1 MKLKEYATKIKNRL
15 MGQNAKPQKEEK
27 DDLSEKIA
35 ERTQELIAEDRQEAV
50 RAAVV
55 EEPEPEEE
63 AEQPKA
69 ERNISA
75 DVMKLAAVTRGL
87 KIDPEWTKEEMI
99 KAVSEY
105 SGLPEEEI
113 EVLLESTVKWAQE
126 TGRKMVKSITE
137 TLERLK
143 PAFEQVGKAIAEAFR
158 KTKWTGLQLR
168 KELISNNR
176 RKMKGMPMIRAKAIE
191 KARRNER
198 RKPKSRKKVCNVQN
212 SDETQQDMTEA
223 IRIAV
228 RKAFA
233 EVKIEEKRAEKKK
246 TLYNTRRLMES
257 YIDLKKYINN
267 AITEEEEVTEA
278 AYSVLKGEN
287 AKLKSVKEAKMV
299 TAMMIINIDRA
310 LTELETESRKEGTL
324 YKYEAFRMHY
334 IDGLTFEEIADQLD
348 CGKNSP
354 SNWCKAI
361 LKKMSVKLFGINGI

>member
-137 TLERLK
+137 T
-143 PAFEQVGKAIAEAFR
+143 FR

-198 RKPKSRKKVCNVQN
+198 RKPKK
-212 SDETQQDMTEA
+212 
-223 IRIAV
+223 
-228 RKAFA
+228 
-233 EVKIEEKRAEKKK
+233 
-246 TLYNTRRLMES
+246 
-257 YIDLKKYINN
+257 
-267 AITEEEEVTEA
+267 
-278 AYSVLKGEN
+278 
-287 AKLKSVKEAKMV
+287 
-299 TAMMIINIDRA
+299 
-310 LTELETESRKEGTL
+310 
-324 YKYEAFRMHY
+324 
-334 IDGLTFEEIADQLD
+334 
-348 CGKNSP
+348 
-354 SNWCKAI
+354 
-361 LKKMSVKLFGINGI
+361 

>member
-15 MGQNAKPQKEEK
+15 VGQRAKSQEEEK

-55 EEPEPEEE
+55 EEPEPEETT
-63 AEQPKA
+63 EQPKA

-87 KIDPEWTKEEMI
+87 KIDPEWTKEETI

-105 SGLPEEEI
+105 SGLPEEEV
-113 EVLLESTVKWAQE
+113 EVLLESTAKWAQE

-137 TLERLK
+137 AFEKLK
-143 PAFEQVGKAIAEAFR
+143 PTFEQVGKAITEAFR

-198 RKPKSRKKVCNVQN
+198 RKPKK
-212 SDETQQDMTEA
+212 
-223 IRIAV
+223 
-228 RKAFA
+228 
-233 EVKIEEKRAEKKK
+233 
-246 TLYNTRRLMES
+246 
-257 YIDLKKYINN
+257 
-267 AITEEEEVTEA
+267 
-278 AYSVLKGEN
+278 
-287 AKLKSVKEAKMV
+287 
-299 TAMMIINIDRA
+299 
-310 LTELETESRKEGTL
+310 
-324 YKYEAFRMHY
+324 
-334 IDGLTFEEIADQLD
+334 
-348 CGKNSP
+348 
-354 SNWCKAI
+354 
-361 LKKMSVKLFGINGI
+361 

>member
-15 MGQNAKPQKEEK
+15 VGQRAKPQEEEK

-55 EEPEPEEE
+55 EEPEPEETT
-63 AEQPKA
+63 EQPKA

-87 KIDPEWTKEEMI
+87 KIDPEWTKEETI

-105 SGLPEEEI
+105 SGLPEEEV
-113 EVLLESTVKWAQE
+113 EVLLESTAKWAQE

-137 TLERLK
+137 
-143 PAFEQVGKAIAEAFR
+143 AFEKVGKAIAEAFR

-198 RKPKSRKKVCNVQN
+198 RKSKK
-212 SDETQQDMTEA
+212 
-223 IRIAV
+223 
-228 RKAFA
+228 
-233 EVKIEEKRAEKKK
+233 
-246 TLYNTRRLMES
+246 
-257 YIDLKKYINN
+257 
-267 AITEEEEVTEA
+267 
-278 AYSVLKGEN
+278 
-287 AKLKSVKEAKMV
+287 
-299 TAMMIINIDRA
+299 
-310 LTELETESRKEGTL
+310 
-324 YKYEAFRMHY
+324 
-334 IDGLTFEEIADQLD
+334 
-348 CGKNSP
+348 
-354 SNWCKAI
+354 
-361 LKKMSVKLFGINGI
+361 

>member
-105 SGLPEEEI
+105 SGLPE
-113 EVLLESTVKWAQE
+113 
-126 TGRKMVKSITE
+126 
-137 TLERLK
+137 
-143 PAFEQVGKAIAEAFR
+143 AEAFR

-198 RKPKSRKKVCNVQN
+198 RKPKK
-212 SDETQQDMTEA
+212 
-223 IRIAV
+223 
-228 RKAFA
+228 
-233 EVKIEEKRAEKKK
+233 
-246 TLYNTRRLMES
+246 
-257 YIDLKKYINN
+257 
-267 AITEEEEVTEA
+267 
-278 AYSVLKGEN
+278 
-287 AKLKSVKEAKMV
+287 
-299 TAMMIINIDRA
+299 
-310 LTELETESRKEGTL
+310 
-324 YKYEAFRMHY
+324 
-334 IDGLTFEEIADQLD
+334 
-348 CGKNSP
+348 
-354 SNWCKAI
+354 
-361 LKKMSVKLFGINGI
+361 

>member
-15 MGQNAKPQKEEK
+15 VGQRAKPQEEEK

-55 EEPEPEEE
+55 EEPEPEETT
-63 AEQPKA
+63 EQPKA

-87 KIDPEWTKEEMI
+87 KIDPEWTKEETI

-105 SGLPEEEI
+105 SGLSEEEV
-113 EVLLESTVKWAQE
+113 EALLESTAKWAQE

-137 TLERLK
+137 
-143 PAFEQVGKAIAEAFR
+143 AFEQVGKAITEAFR

-198 RKPKSRKKVCNVQN
+198 RKPKK
-212 SDETQQDMTEA
+212 
-223 IRIAV
+223 
-228 RKAFA
+228 
-233 EVKIEEKRAEKKK
+233 
-246 TLYNTRRLMES
+246 
-257 YIDLKKYINN
+257 
-267 AITEEEEVTEA
+267 
-278 AYSVLKGEN
+278 
-287 AKLKSVKEAKMV
+287 
-299 TAMMIINIDRA
+299 
-310 LTELETESRKEGTL
+310 
-324 YKYEAFRMHY
+324 
-334 IDGLTFEEIADQLD
+334 
-348 CGKNSP
+348 
-354 SNWCKAI
+354 
-361 LKKMSVKLFGINGI
+361 

>member
-35 ERTQELIAEDRQEAV
+35 ERTQELIAEDRQ
-50 RAAVV
+50 AAVV

-105 SGLPEEEI
+105 SGLHEEEI

-137 TLERLK
+137 TFERLK

-198 RKPKSRKKVCNVQN
+198 RKPKK
-212 SDETQQDMTEA
+212 
-223 IRIAV
+223 
-228 RKAFA
+228 
-233 EVKIEEKRAEKKK
+233 
-246 TLYNTRRLMES
+246 
-257 YIDLKKYINN
+257 
-267 AITEEEEVTEA
+267 
-278 AYSVLKGEN
+278 
-287 AKLKSVKEAKMV
+287 
-299 TAMMIINIDRA
+299 
-310 LTELETESRKEGTL
+310 
-324 YKYEAFRMHY
+324 
-334 IDGLTFEEIADQLD
+334 
-348 CGKNSP
+348 
-354 SNWCKAI
+354 
-361 LKKMSVKLFGINGI
+361 